1 MEIRVT
7 CSAMPLDALRR
18 ARGECSCGD
27 GWVTYG
33 DSCYLFSNA
42 DGMHYVEAEVSVV
55 VAMAG

>member
-7 CSAMPLDALRR
+7 CSAMPLDALSRG
-18 ARGECSCGD
+18 RGECSCGD

-42 DGMHYVEAEVSVV
+42 DGYIT
-55 VAMAG
+55 